1 MAATVLTDLPIGPDV
16 IEVGASARF
25 GPRSESGSWG
35 SRFVGI
41 TTVLGVITITI
52 ILGHTLFNAML
63 KTQVVEIDRLDK
75 QIALQQESVRELRLK
90 YENAVAPL
98 KIERLAY
105 GQLAL
110 LPAESAIQIRLRP
123 EHIALNKVP
132 VFHDIHRGNN
142 AKRFSMD
149 PLLAEVL
156 AVEPPR
162 SAR

>member
-52 ILGHTLFNAML
+52 ILGHALFNAML

-75 QIALQQESVRELRLK
+75 QIALQQELSL
-90 YENAVAPL
+90 
-98 KIERLAY
+98 I
-105 GQLAL
+105 
-110 LPAESAIQIRLRP
+110 
-123 EHIALNKVP
+123 HI
-132 VFHDIHRGNN
+132 
-142 AKRFSMD
+142 
-149 PLLAEVL
+149 
-156 AVEPPR
+156 
-162 SAR
+162 

>member
-1 MAATVLTDLPIGPDV
+1 MSMALKSACPRMMVIVMTPRTVVMPTN
-16 IEVGASARF
+16 
-25 GPRSESGSWG
+25 
-35 SRFVGI
+35 RFVGI

-52 ILGHTLFNAML
+52 ILGHALFNAML

-132 VFHDIHRGNN
+132 G
-142 AKRFSMD
+142 
-149 PLLAEVL
+149 PCLALCALV
-156 AVEPPR
+156 
-162 SAR
+162 

>member
-1 MAATVLTDLPIGPDV
+1 MAAAVLTDLPIAPDV
-16 IEVGASARF
+16 IEVGASSRF
-25 GPRSESGSWG
+25 GARSETSSWG
-35 SRFVGI
+35 SRLVGI

-52 ILGHTLFNAML
+52 ILGHALFNAKL
-63 KTQVVEIDRLDK
+63 KTQVVEIDRLEK

-123 EHIALNKVP
+123 EHIALNNAP
-132 VFHDIHRGNN
+132 AFDNGGRENN

-149 PLLAEVL
+149 PVLAEAL
-156 AVEPPR
+156 TIEPPR
-162 SAR
+162 NAR